1 MTDRNRINRWIAMSI
16 SFRKFDTME
25 QKRNLDRHSISFREL
40 ETLACSRIQG
50 LREGTMHVAGLR
62 EAKVEVLLEEVGQA
76 RAIGLELVQR
86 KERSERRLLRNMV
99 LAKNLS
105 KSV

>member
-1 MTDRNRINRWIAMSI
+1 MTDRNRINRWIAMSM
-16 SFRKFDTME
+16 SLRKFDTME
-25 QKRNLDRHSISFREL
+25 QTRNLDRHSISFREL
-40 ETLACSRIQG
+40 ETLAGSRIQG
-50 LREGTMHVAGLR
+50 LREGTMHVAGPR